1 MAKTAEQ
8 ILKAQGLS
16 DADITAMAPMLTN
29 ASYRAAIENT
39 VNKLES
45 DVETWQQRD
54 AEFQDMINNRYVPGV
69 TAAEK
74 ATMEARRELAIAN
87 EKIKFAKDFGYLT
100 DDDEKKANDKI
111 EADLRAT
118 ATGQPGKLNLND
130 PEFVEYT
137 RNFAMREGDAM
148 ATYNFVSEEYR
159 LLNGGSLNDYVGP
172 DGKRGMIALRAE
184 ALAAKKPVDQYATE
198 KFNWAG
204 KRAEQ
209 AAARQKTHDDEVGRK
224 AVEEYALKHG
234 TNPNTATPN
243 PSRNPFIPMQGKE
256 GKQPWE
262 RPTATTER
270 RQRAYENETRAR
282 VN

>member
-111 EADLRAT
+111 EADRRAAAT
-118 ATGQPGKLNLND
+118 AQPGKFNVND
-130 PEFVEYT
+130 PD
-137 RNFAMREGDAM
+137 FAQFAGSFAARQGKAM
-148 ATYNFVSEEYR
+148 ATFTEIAAQHQRLFGEPLENFEQLYDKFLAVPVAQREQNSLKSIWEREYH
-159 LLNGGSLNDYVGP
+159 VP
-172 DGKRGMIALRAE
+172 E
-184 ALAAKKPVDQYATE
+184 
-198 KFNWAG
+198 
-204 KRAEQ
+204 KRAEIQ
-209 AAARQKTHDDEVGRK
+209 RKAQETHDAEVGRK
-224 AVEEYALKHG
+224 AVEDYALKHG

-270 RQRAYENETRAR
+270 RQRAFENETRAR